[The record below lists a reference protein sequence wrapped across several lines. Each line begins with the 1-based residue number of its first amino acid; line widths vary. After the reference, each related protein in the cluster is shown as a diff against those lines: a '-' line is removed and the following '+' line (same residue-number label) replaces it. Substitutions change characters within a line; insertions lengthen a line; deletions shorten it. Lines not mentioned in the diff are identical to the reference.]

1 MILPHKSNFPLV
13 YIAKSK
19 CVLIKTP
26 KKKKKKRNHESFN
39 KQFKFSKVRQS
50 HSLILTSIKPLFQA

>member
-26 KKKKKKRNHESFN
+26 KKKRNHESFN

-50 HSLILTSIKPLFQA
+50 HSLIPTSIKPLFQA